1 MNDKDV
7 DARDGERKRGNGM
20 KGKRHTL
27 LPSHMEDVSV
37 RVDACQPAHTH
48 TLFGR
53 KVCCVNDDK
62 LQNLH
67 LFLF

>member
-1 MNDKDV
+1 MTKTWTPHKADL
-7 DARDGERKRGNGM
+7 RDGERKRGNGM

-48 TLFGR
+48 THYLGG
-53 KVCCVNDDK
+53 KCVV
-62 LQNLH
+62 
-67 LFLF
+67 